1 MGLSAKRKPSQQA
14 RLSPAFSSCLGVLW
28 GEGRRPS
35 PSLPPI
41 SFRMLQSVA
50 LHCSAALA
58 PQGQSPP
65 PSPSSFLA
73 GSRLS
78 PGLYWA
84 ALPSPGE
91 PGQVGWVSSTPPG
104 AGLHPGLLCLFRRVG
119 PIAHKFSISAR
130 LGGR

>member
-41 SFRMLQSVA
+41 SSRMLQSVA

-65 PSPSSFLA
+65 PAPHLFWLEA
-73 GSRLS
+73 GSPPACTGQPCQVLESQGRWAGFHPRRL
-78 PGLYWA
+78 
-84 ALPSPGE
+84 ALACTQDFSASSGE
-91 PGQVGWVSSTPPG
+91 WVQ
-104 AGLHPGLLCLFRRVG
+104 
-119 PIAHKFSISAR
+119 
-130 LGGR
+130 